1 MANFNIFVRC
11 LKERR
16 KLRRFG
22 RRINEQKRLKLF
34 FKKKNEFLGRAIL
47 DETLCWGKTKE
58 GHSFW
63 EDEYRAINSL
73 EFRYKSSIEKEILK
87 TLKV

>member
-1 MANFNIFVRC
+1 MDRFNIFVRC

-22 RRINEQKRLKLF
+22 RRVNEQKRFELF
-34 FKKKNEFLGRAIL
+34 YKNKHLFLGHTIL
-47 DETLCWGKTKE
+47 DKTLCWRKTKE

-63 EDEYRAINSL
+63 GDEYKAMDRL
-73 EFRYKSSIEKEILK
+73 EIRKLSMVKEIPI

>member
-1 MANFNIFVRC
+1 MDKFNIFVRC

-22 RRINEQKRLKLF
+22 RRVNEQKRLKLF
-34 FKKKNEFLGRAIL
+34 FKKKNEFLGCAIL
-47 DETLCWGKTKE
+47 DETLCWRKTKE

-63 EDEYRAINSL
+63 EDEYKAISRL
-73 EFRYKSSIEKEILK
+73 EIRKLSMVKEIPI